1 MAGKFDSFA
10 FYKARSAKEYLR
22 RGDLDDQREK
32 NNLNE
37 GNSMP
42 YNEKEYDGY
51 LFDQLTILERLERIA
66 KKSDNKEIMEEIN
79 IIRKEIER
87 KLYRPGSKSE

>member
-32 NNLNE
+32 NSLNL
-37 GNSMP
+37 
-42 YNEKEYDGY
+42 
-51 LFDQLTILERLERIA
+51 
-66 KKSDNKEIMEEIN
+66 
-79 IIRKEIER
+79 
-87 KLYRPGSKSE
+87 